1 MRRAPLPPWRRL
13 GIRLGA
19 SVLLLT
25 ALGIVASGVLQYRA
39 ADRALR
45 HSLGEMLL
53 NVARTGALFVDGEL
67 HEAAVRGGGDSV
79 EYRQL
84 RQTLE
89 RIQETNYLW
98 EPLWTLTSVGAD
110 TARVGVTSAEGSA
123 PDEVYRIAPPVRP
136 VLARV
141 LDDGVGLATD
151 LYTDD
156 RGAWISAF
164 APIRDR
170 SARVSGV
177 LLVNFRADVYLRQLA
192 EIRQRLYWHA
202 IAGALLA
209 FGAGLVIASRITR
222 PVAELTRQARAVV
235 EGDFSTPARVAARDE
250 IGLLGNVFHLMVDRL
265 AVSQKSMV
273 AVLVRALEAREGRP
287 GESRR
292 LADAAL
298 ALGDRLGLSI
308 PQREALELGALLHD
322 VGEVRIPDAI
332 LDKPVP
338 LTAAERALMEEHPAS
353 GVEILESVPLLT
365 PAVEVVGSHHERWD
379 GTGYPERLG
388 KEEIP
393 LAARVFAVVDALD
406 AMTHDR
412 PYRPAVSLEQALD
425 AIRTGS
431 GTQFDPRIVDAVLGA
446 PTDQWRRLLA
456 LGPSDEAG
464 VAPRTDVAMRGV

>member
-1 MRRAPLPPWRRL
+1 MRRSPLPLWRRL

-25 ALGIVASGVLQYRA
+25 ALGIVVSGLLQYRA
-39 ADRALR
+39 ADNALR

-53 NVARTGALFVDGEL
+53 NVARTGALLVDGDL
-67 HEAAVRGGGDSV
+67 HEAAVRGGSDSA

-98 EPLWTLTSVGAD
+98 EPLSTLTSLGAD
-110 TARVGVTSAEGSA
+110 TARVGVTSAEGSVVEA
-123 PDEVYRIAPPVRP
+123 VYRIAPAVRP

-141 LDDGVGLATD
+141 LGDGVALATD

-156 RGAWISAF
+156 RGTWITAF

-170 SARVSGV
+170 GSRVSGV
-177 LLVNFRADVYLRQLA
+177 LLVNFRAGVYLRQLE
-192 EIRQRLYWHA
+192 EIRQRLYWYA
-202 IAGALLA
+202 LAGALLA
-209 FGAGLVIASRITR
+209 FGTGLVIARRVTR
-222 PVAELTRQARAVV
+222 PVEQLTRQARAVV
-235 EGDFSTPARVAARDE
+235 EGDFSTPAGVTARDE

-298 ALGDRLGLSI
+298 ALGDRLGLSL

-322 VGEVRIPDAI
+322 VGEVRTPDAV
-332 LDKPVP
+332 LDKPAP
-338 LTAAERALMEEHPAS
+338 LSAAERALMEEHPTR

-388 KEEIP
+388 REDIP
-393 LAARVFAVVDALD
+393 LTARVFAVIDALD

-425 AIRTGS
+425 AIQMGS
-431 GTQFDPRIVDAVLGA
+431 GTQFDPRVVEAAIGLPA
-446 PTDQWRRLLA
+446 DQWRRLLA
-456 LGPSDEAG
+456 LESADEPR
-464 VAPRTDVAMRGV
+464 VDSRTDVAMSGV